1 MSDTKSEGWWAIV
14 GQQRTD
20 SLGIKLSVCKSCKTV
35 KKMKFT
41 RQSKSFI
48 HLLYPIYVILHD
60 ILYRTKL
67 QISIYIYIYM
77 MLDVDLIMH

>member
-35 KKMKFT
+35 KKMKETIRITEKVTKHQKQGGGLNFYYLYYFT
-41 RQSKSFI
+41 IFI
-48 HLLYPIYVILHD
+48 
-60 ILYRTKL
+60 
-67 QISIYIYIYM
+67 
-77 MLDVDLIMH
+77 